1 VTGPGAGA
9 APAGGRSSGTRRGG
23 AAIRFRVLHRAPRSR
38 TRGALTVLLVALA
51 TLAGGARLAP
61 MLGPQP
67 AWAQHEE
74 PPTARAEHGASDLG
88 TEAATPK
95 PSIMNVNP
103 GLMVWTVVTFIAL
116 LVVLRFTAWK
126 PLLASLDARERR
138 IREAVE
144 GAERARGESEN
155 LLARHRQMLEE
166 AKEEAHHIIDEGKQ
180 DGIKLRE
187 EITAQARAEAE
198 EVRRRSLREI
208 ELATDQA
215 KKDLFVHAS
224 QLSVDLAE
232 RILRRTMDEADQ
244 RRLVDLVLEEYRA
257 QQKPS

>member
-1 VTGPGAGA
+1 MGHGAGS
-9 APAGGRSSGTRRGG
+9 APARGRPSGTRRGG
-23 AAIRFRVLHRAPRSR
+23 AVIRFRILQGASRSQARALLSVLAVI
-38 TRGALTVLLVALA
+38 AALA
-51 TLAGGARLAP
+51 TGGDSLVSTIVP
-61 MLGPQP
+61 PP

-74 PPTARAEHGASDLG
+74 PPAGGAGHGAADLA
-88 TEAATPK
+88 TEAAGHK
-95 PSIMNVNP
+95 PSIMDVNP